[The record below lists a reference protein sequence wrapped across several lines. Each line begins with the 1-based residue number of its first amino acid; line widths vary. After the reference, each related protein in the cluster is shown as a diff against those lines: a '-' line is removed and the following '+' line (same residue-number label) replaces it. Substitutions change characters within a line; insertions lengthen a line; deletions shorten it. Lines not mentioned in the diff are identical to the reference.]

1 MSNFG
6 TQFFWTKRRLQGIIR
21 MLNKIISFNYCT
33 KGIAKNKKIAYNKVR
48 KVRKK
53 KGRDFM
59 ELAKVTTKGQITIP
73 KAIREL
79 LDLKEGSKIIFIQK
93 GKDVIIKNSSMLAL
107 EKIQDAFEGEAERL
121 GLKTEEDVVKMI
133 KKSRKERKKD

>member
-1 MSNFG
+1 
-6 TQFFWTKRRLQGIIR
+6 
-21 MLNKIISFNYCT
+21 
-33 KGIAKNKKIAYNKVR
+33 
-48 KVRKK
+48 
-53 KGRDFM
+53 M